1 MPEILS
7 EKDRPLIERIIM
19 EREKLEA
26 ENRSRKPIDNN
37 RRLDDEQRQEATRK
51 MNALTQKL
59 VSPPPAPAEPA
70 VADSDMLG
78 ASRERLSVLMK
89 HQAHLEKTAARIE
102 SGGGDASS
110 IRERLDAI
118 KAEAREIATTRAT
131 ERSLSYAEAQESIVK
146 SRAALNKA
154 EREKDE
160 VAMEA
165 ARKQLAHFIR

>member
-7 EKDRPLIERIIM
+7 EKDRPLIETLLD
-19 EREKLEA
+19 ERNRREA
-26 ENRSRKPIDNN
+26 KQQKPIDNN

-51 MNALTQKL
+51 LSALTEKL
-59 VSPPPAPAEPA
+59 VSPPAEPPQPA
-70 VADSDMLG
+70 IADSDMLG
-78 ASRERLSVLMK
+78 ASKERLSILMK

-131 ERSLSYAEAQESIVK
+131 ERSLSYAEAQESI
-146 SRAALNKA
+146 
-154 EREKDE
+154 
-160 VAMEA
+160 
-165 ARKQLAHFIR
+165 